1 MFENVNLADPLTQ
14 ILAILLGIVILIAG
28 RRLFWVTIG
37 VAGFIFALFFTFD
50 LMEGQAPWLA
60 LAIAILAG
68 IIGAF
73 VAILLQQAAVA
84 LAGLLVGGY
93 LAASFFVALAPNLAE
108 WQWIAF
114 IIGAIIGFILMVSL
128 FEVALVVLSSL
139 MGAVLIVQA
148 LNLEAWIEG
157 LLLIVLPIIG
167 IIVQLSLTRSTSPPP
182 PPNNRP
188 ISQKAK
194 RTR

>member
-1 MFENVNLADPLTQ
+1 MLENINMADPVTQ
-14 ILAILLGIVILIAG
+14 ILAILLGIVILVAG

-37 VAGFIFALFFTFD
+37 VAGFIFALFLTLNFLQD
-50 LMEGQAPWLA
+50 QPLWLT
-60 LAIAILAG
+60 LAIAVVMG

-93 LAASFFVALAPNLAE
+93 LAASLFVALAPNLAE

-114 IIGAIIGFILMVSL
+114 IVGAVIGFILMVSL
-128 FEVALVVLSSL
+128 FEIALVVLSSF
-139 MGAVLIVQA
+139 MGAALITQA
-148 LNLEAWIEG
+148 INLEPWIEG
-157 LLLIVLPIIG
+157 LLLIILPIIG
-167 IIVQLSLTRSTSPPP
+167 ILVQLNLTRAAPPP
-182 PPNNRP
+182 PPPPDRP
-188 ISQKAK
+188 ISQRAK

>member
-1 MFENVNLADPLTQ
+1 MIENINLTDPLIQ
-14 ILAILLGIVILIAG
+14 ILAVLLGIVILVAG

-37 VAGFIFALFFTFD
+37 VAGFIFALFLTFD
-50 LMEGQAPWLA
+50 ILEGQAPWLTF
-60 LAIAILAG
+60 AIAILMG

-114 IIGAIIGFILMVSL
+114 IVGAVIGFILMVSL
-128 FEVALVVLSSL
+128 FDIALVILSSI
-139 MGAVLIVQA
+139 MGAVLIVQVI
-148 LNLEAWIEG
+148 NLEPWLEG
-157 LLLIVLPIIG
+157 LLLIILSIIG
-167 IIVQLSLTRSTSPPP
+167 IIVQLKLTRATPPP
-182 PPNNRP
+182 PPPTDRP
-188 ISQKAK
+188 ISQRAK